1 MRANRL
7 VVLTTALVA
16 SAAFAAKPALK
27 INETQLTDTDI
38 ALAEKL
44 VNSQM
49 QAMAPGSPAKPDVVL
64 RHAIDQLIGRTLLLQ
79 AAREAKTVVD
89 PVEIAA
95 TLDQQ
100 KSGKNAAAFEKFLKD
115 SGLTEQDY
123 TRRLEDQMAV
133 KKFVEATIAS
143 KISVT
148 DAEAKAFYDANPTKF
163 EHPEEVRLRTILVT
177 VDPKADEKQVE
188 AAKQRAELARRGV
201 NLGEDMAQLA
211 KTTSDDPSKARG
223 GDIGWVRKGMLL
235 PDLEAPVWAL
245 KPGEL
250 SPVIKSNLGFHIFK
264 MEDRRLAGK
273 FSFEEV
279 KNRLLANLKNERVLE
294 GIETL
299 VRSRRG
305 SAKIEALDPAVK
317 TALDELQ
324 SQGAKPAAGKPG
336 APAAP
341 HDPKKP

>member
-1 MRANRL
+1 
-7 VVLTTALVA
+7 
-16 SAAFAAKPALK
+16 
-27 INETQLTDTDI
+27 
-38 ALAEKL
+38 
-44 VNSQM
+44 
-49 QAMAPGSPAKPDVVL
+49 
-64 RHAIDQLIGRTLLLQ
+64 
-79 AAREAKTVVD
+79 
-89 PVEIAA
+89 
-95 TLDQQ
+95 
-100 KSGKNAAAFEKFLKD
+100 
-115 SGLTEQDY
+115 
-123 TRRLEDQMAV
+123 
-133 KKFVEATIAS
+133 
-143 KISVT
+143 
-148 DAEAKAFYDANPTKF
+148 
-163 EHPEEVRLRTILVT
+163 VRLRTILVT